1 MARPYDISLASP
13 ATPPDVGGIL
23 RHLRRRHSLSLHDVA
38 LRSGLSQ
45 SFLSALERN
54 TTDIALGRLAK
65 LAAVFD
71 CDIAEF
77 LGFSARFSSPYFLTE
92 LDRFEV
98 DRGEGVQYRALR
110 VPGVDFEIDVM
121 DFAPGAAFANALA
134 HEGVDVVLVTSGAVV
149 LTVGG
154 VEYHMRAGDCAT
166 YSAGYEHHIRNA
178 GAESACVIGLTTG
191 RMP

>member
-1 MARPYDISLASP
+1 MARSYDISSRSP
-13 ATPPDVGGIL
+13 SGAPDVGGIL
-23 RHLRRRHSLSLHDVA
+23 RHLRRRHNLSLHEVA
-38 LRSGLSQ
+38 QRSGLSQ

-71 CDIAEF
+71 CDIASF

-92 LDRFEV
+92 LDRFDV
-98 DRGEGVQYRALR
+98 DRGTGVGYKALR

-121 DFAPGAAFANALA
+121 DFAPGAAFAGALA
-134 HEGVDVVLVTSGAVV
+134 HEGVDVVLVTGGDVV

-154 VEYHMRAGDCAT
+154 VEYDMHAGDCAT

-178 GAESACVIGLTTG
+178 GDDTAHVIGLTTG

>member
-1 MARPYDISLASP
+1 MARSYDISLATP
-13 ATPPDVGGIL
+13 AGPPDVGGIL
-23 RHLRRRHSLSLHDVA
+23 RHLRRRHKLSLQDVA
-38 LRSGLSQ
+38 ARSGLSQ

-71 CDIAEF
+71 CDIASF
-77 LGFSARFSSPYFLTE
+77 LGFSARFSSPYFLTK
-92 LDRFEV
+92 LDRFDVE
-98 DRGEGVQYRALR
+98 RGAGVAYEALR

-121 DFAPGAAFANALA
+121 TFAPGAAFASPLA
-134 HEGVDVVLVTSGAVV
+134 HEGVDVVLVTEGEIV
-149 LTVGG
+149 LTVSG
-154 VEYHMRAGDCAT
+154 VEYHMGAGDCST

-178 GAESACVIGLTTG
+178 GDRAAHVIGLTTG